1 MITTVAIFAHCRKCG
16 AGRMFNR
23 VSKAGYACTICAA
36 PKPKNSPIRRRITR
50 PNIRKER
57 NSVRMT
63 RLRSLP
69 NFPERIYALRERHG
83 MTQVELAQHMGVSF
97 ASVNRWENGHRPSPL
112 AIKRLLQLER
122 KARRAT

>member
-1 MITTVAIFAHCRKCG
+1 
-16 AGRMFNR
+16 
-23 VSKAGYACTICAA
+23 
-36 PKPKNSPIRRRITR
+36 
-50 PNIRKER
+50 
-57 NSVRMT
+57 MT

-83 MTQVELAQHMGVSF
+83 LTQVELAAHMGVSF